1 MEVAID
7 NLLIT
12 TESESS
18 DAMVPI
24 MEVAGHPFNN
34 HVVGDNGKGNGKST
48 SLREVVS
55 YGDCNG

>member
-12 TESESS
+12 MESELS

-34 HVVGDNGKGNGKST
+34 HVVDDNGKGNDEST
-48 SLREVVS
+48 SLREIIS